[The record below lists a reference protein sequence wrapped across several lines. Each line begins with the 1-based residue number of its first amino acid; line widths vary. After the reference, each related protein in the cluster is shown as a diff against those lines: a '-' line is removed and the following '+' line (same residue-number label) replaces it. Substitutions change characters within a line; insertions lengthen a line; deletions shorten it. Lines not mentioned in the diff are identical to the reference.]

1 MNRSTLLGGAR
12 SSPTQTKFWQ
22 DHCDRLEGSPE
33 AVRALTASL
42 PSVQC
47 AEAVWLVTV
56 RAKERDSIEPA
67 IEYLEWNG
75 VSRVRHYDVPDR
87 PIRPAGRLLD
97 AAQTCGAGLLVMG
110 GYGRKPR
117 RRDPGGAERDDDAA
131 APDALNG
138 VDRNMPK
145 MRCRRTLN
153 GIGVDNRLDDRL
165 AARLFSNRHFE
176 VKHSGN

>member
-1 MNRSTLLGGAR
+1 M
-12 SSPTQTKFWQ
+12 
-22 DHCDRLEGSPE
+22 
-33 AVRALTASL
+33 RALTISL
-42 PSVQC
+42 PCLQP
-47 AEAVWLVTV
+47 AEAVWLVTARV
-56 RAKERDSIEPA
+56 KERDSIEPA

-138 VDRNMPK
+138 VDRNMLK
-145 MRCRRTLN
+145 MRCAD
-153 GIGVDNRLDDRL
+153 GP
-165 AARLFSNRHFE
+165 
-176 VKHSGN
+176 

>member
-1 MNRSTLLGGAR
+1 MLVPRPRKRSFGRTIAIAW
-12 SSPTQTKFWQ
+12 K
-22 DHCDRLEGSPE
+22 GSPE

-42 PSVQC
+42 PSVQS
-47 AEAVWLVTV
+47 AEAVWLVTARV
-56 RAKERDSIEPA
+56 KERDSIEPA

-138 VDRNMPK
+138 VDRNMLK

-165 AARLFSNRHFE
+165 GA
-176 VKHSGN
+176 

>member
-47 AEAVWLVTV
+47 AETVWLVTV

-138 VDRNMPK
+138 VDRNMLK
-145 MRCRRTLN
+145 MRCAE
-153 GIGVDNRLDDRL
+153 GP
-165 AARLFSNRHFE
+165 
-176 VKHSGN
+176 